1 MEAPV
6 PCRNPYVLI
15 SLTTTAQHRAME
27 DKSNINSEQDYLTYG
42 SSLSQGFVHFN
53 PKETAVLGLTAMIKV
68 LAQMKN
74 LRRGHDAQGRL
85 KKINIDSTYEGYA
98 NFMAPM
104 RMKKI
109 AYEVEQ
115 AKKEAK
121 DAEKK
126 AKKTDME
133 AKKRADDLAK
143 VFDTRILKPSTETFL
158 TPEWDEMVPFPTSK
172 PSHFP
177 PPLSHPTSR

>member
-1 MEAPV
+1 MK
-6 PCRNPYVLI
+6 
-15 SLTTTAQHRAME
+15 

-109 AYEVEQ
+109 AFEVEQ
-115 AKKEAK
+115 AKKEAR
-121 DAEKK
+121 
-126 AKKTDME
+126 TL
-133 AKKRADDLAK
+133 KRRPRRP
-143 VFDTRILKPSTETFL
+143 TWKPKSGRTI
-158 TPEWDEMVPFPTSK
+158 
-172 PSHFP
+172 
-177 PPLSHPTSR
+177 